1 MKTILVLSLM
11 VGIALSLGAEGPTQ
25 GYQLLRTFH
34 PSDSNFREAPGQVL
48 FSPSGKLYA
57 AYRVPGKS
65 GTSSTLR
72 VVLFDPLTGQQVNL
86 RDYPIPGASLP
97 RVATAFLL
105 SQDGST
111 LAYAELHVPQ
121 VIVTIDAANL
131 NPQSTS
137 DASLFGEQD
146 FAPHVS
152 IVSTES
158 LVLSA
163 GKLTHDG
170 RTTAVHEV
178 RKISLS
184 PRNLR
189 QVLSEESIPLDED
202 ISEVAY
208 WRKRIHAQREVAQV
222 IAVNDGVLGLTNVM
236 SDGWIQLFDQAGKEL
251 ATLHNPKCG
260 FVKASVSPDQL
271 VGVAVCEKTG
281 LDEAHFG
288 ETLSRD
294 AVVFEVKTLK
304 VLATIPM
311 SRLSL
316 KERGPGR
323 DDLWV
328 ATPSPVVWH
337 GKDSVLV
344 AVPDFPDSINLYSIP
359 GGWAG
364 GESFREAPE

>member
-11 VGIALSLGAEGPTQ
+11 VGITLSLGADGPTQ
-25 GYQLLRTFH
+25 GYQLLRTLH
-34 PSDSNFREAPGQVL
+34 PSDANFREAPGQVL

-65 GTSSTLR
+65 GTSSRLR
-72 VVLFDPLTGQQVNL
+72 VVLFDPVTGQQGNM
-86 RDYPIPGASLP
+86 RDYPVPGASLP

-111 LAYAELHVPQ
+111 LVYAELHVPQ
-121 VIVTIDAANL
+121 VIVTIEAATL

-163 GKLTHDG
+163 GKWTHDG
-170 RTTAVHEV
+170 RATAVHEV

-189 QVLSEESIPLDED
+189 QVLSEKSIPLDED

-208 WRKRIHAQREVAQV
+208 WLKRVHTQREVGQV
-222 IAVNDGVLGLTNVM
+222 LPTNDGMLGLTNAM
-236 SDGWIQLFDQAGKEL
+236 SEGWIQLFDQTGMEL
-251 ATLHNPKCG
+251 ATLHNPDCG
-260 FVKASVSPDQL
+260 FVRASLSPDQQ
-271 VGVAVCEKTG
+271 VGVAVCERTG
-281 LDEAHFG
+281 LDETQFG
-288 ETLSRD
+288 ETLRRD
-294 AVVFEVKTLK
+294 AVVFDVKTLK
-304 VLATIPM
+304 VIATIPT
-311 SRLSL
+311 SRASV
-316 KERGPGR
+316 KEHGPARG
-323 DDLWV
+323 DLWV
-328 ATPSPVVWH
+328 SAPCPAAWH
-337 GKDSVLV
+337 GKDRVLV
-344 AVPDFPDSINLYSIP
+344 ALPDFPDSINIYSIP
-359 GGWAG
+359 
-364 GESFREAPE
+364 EPTPTMH

>member
-1 MKTILVLSLM
+1 MKTILVLSLI

-34 PSDSNFREAPGQVL
+34 PSDANFREAPGQVL

-72 VVLFDPLTGQQVNL
+72 VVLFDPLTGQQINL

-121 VIVTIDAANL
+121 VIVTIDAASL

-137 DASLFGEQD
+137 DASLFDEQD

-189 QVLSEESIPLDED
+189 QVLSEKSIPLDED

-208 WRKRIHAQREVAQV
+208 WLKRVHTQREVGQV
-222 IAVNDGVLGLTNVM
+222 LPTNDGMLGLTNAM
-236 SDGWIQLFDQAGKEL
+236 SEGWIQLFDQTGKEL
-251 ATLHNPKCG
+251 ATLRNPDCG
-260 FVKASVSPDQL
+260 FVRASLSPDQQ
-271 VGVAVCEKTG
+271 VGVAVCERTG

-288 ETLSRD
+288 QTLRRD
-294 AVVFEVKTLK
+294 AVVFDVKTLE
-304 VLATIPM
+304 VVATIPT
-311 SRLSL
+311 SRASV
-316 KERGPGR
+316 KEHGPARG
-323 DDLWV
+323 DLWV
-328 ATPSPVVWH
+328 SAPCPAIWQ
-337 GKDSVLV
+337 GKDRVLV
-344 AVPDFPDSINLYSIP
+344 ALPDFPDSINIYSIP
-359 GGWAG
+359 
-364 GESFREAPE
+364 EPPTMH